1 MADSSMTD
9 RQFLDTMEHHFR
21 AQYLPPF
28 GDKTFFNSGL
38 FYYVIH
44 EAAEN
49 LPNLDSEMEKLRLR
63 FGTDTHKIKMRV
75 YTDPPTIGIKLF
87 TPSGGRKMKITDGE
101 IGVRSMAPD
110 E

>member
-1 MADSSMTD
+1 MSAAEMTD
-9 RQFLDTMEHHFR
+9 TEFLDAVEHHFH

-38 FYYVIH
+38 FHYIIH

-49 LPNLDSEMEKLRLR
+49 LPHLDREMKKLRQR
-63 FGTDTHKIKMRV
+63 FGTETHEIKMRV
-75 YTDPPTIGIKLF
+75 YTDPPRIGIKLR
-87 TPSGGRKMKITDGE
+87 TPSGSRKLTITDGK
-101 IGVRSMAPD
+101 IKVRSMAVA